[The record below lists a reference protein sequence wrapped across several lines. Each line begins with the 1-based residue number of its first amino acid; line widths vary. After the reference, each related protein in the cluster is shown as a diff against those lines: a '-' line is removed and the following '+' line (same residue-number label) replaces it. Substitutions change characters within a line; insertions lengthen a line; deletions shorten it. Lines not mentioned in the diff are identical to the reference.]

1 MNIVMFLAP
10 FSLGLGLIA
19 VAAFWWSLRAGQ
31 YEDPAGDAARI
42 LVDDPEE
49 TLRSIFEFLGL
60 DPNRYDFDA
69 ARDLPVRGSSAFG
82 RPSHRNTRRWVE
94 TRST

>member
-1 MNIVMFLAP
+1 MSILMFLAP

-42 LVDDPEE
+42 LVDDPED
-49 TLRSIFEFLGL
+49 R
-60 DPNRYDFDA
+60 PA
-69 ARDLPVRGSSAFG
+69 A
-82 RPSHRNTRRWVE
+82 
-94 TRST
+94 

>member
-42 LVDDPEE
+42 LVDDPED
-49 TLRSIFEFLGL
+49 R
-60 DPNRYDFDA
+60 PA
-69 ARDLPVRGSSAFG
+69 A
-82 RPSHRNTRRWVE
+82 
-94 TRST
+94 

>member
-19 VAAFWWSLRAGQ
+19 VAAFWWTLRDGQ

-42 LVDDPEE
+42 LVDDAQ
-49 TLRSIFEFLGL
+49 
-60 DPNRYDFDA
+60 D
-69 ARDLPVRGSSAFG
+69 
-82 RPSHRNTRRWVE
+82 RPTA
-94 TRST
+94 

>member
-19 VAAFWWSLRAGQ
+19 VAAFWWTLQDGQ

-42 LVDDPEE
+42 LVDDPE
-49 TLRSIFEFLGL
+49 
-60 DPNRYDFDA
+60 D
-69 ARDLPVRGSSAFG
+69 
-82 RPSHRNTRRWVE
+82 RPGP
-94 TRST
+94 